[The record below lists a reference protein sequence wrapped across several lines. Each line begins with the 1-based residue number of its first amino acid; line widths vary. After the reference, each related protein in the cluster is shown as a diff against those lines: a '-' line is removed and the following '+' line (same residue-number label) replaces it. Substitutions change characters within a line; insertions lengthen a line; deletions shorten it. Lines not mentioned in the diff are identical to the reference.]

1 MFNEPKVVPEP
12 LVCAVIQYVLKEA
25 TDFGEE
31 NIPVLLLF
39 VEKKNPQILD
49 KETFFRNS
57 YVSP

>member
-12 LVCAVIQYVLKEA
+12 LVCAVIQHVLKEA
-25 TDFGEE
+25 TDFGDE
-31 NIPVLLLF
+31 NIPVILLF